1 MRGRHCPRPGS
12 QKKSGLEPRW
22 QGLQFSVDTEAY
34 TTLKPWQ
41 WSHLASGHSLS
52 LLSALVFLCS
62 NFPCSVPLPT
72 GSCLSLDPQSACPE
86 WLPLRTLCPGPE
98 CVCPSCRPE
107 PKHSAR
113 LASLYAAWF
122 KKIIMQMEIKK
133 RRRCSLEL
141 SNILS
146 FSRNKKAKMQRKRKP
161 CVLPMGVNCAATRE
175 NSMEVPQM
183 IKNKTTLRSGNST
196 SGYL

>member
-1 MRGRHCPRPGS
+1 MAGTSILCGHRSLYYTQALAVVSPGLWPL
-12 QKKSGLEPRW
+12 SGTL
-22 QGLQFSVDTEAY
+22 GLVF
-34 TTLKPWQ
+34 
-41 WSHLASGHSLS
+41 
-52 LLSALVFLCS
+52 VFLCS